1 MAIARALTTEPE
13 LIVADEPLAS
23 LDVRIQAQLADLF
36 RELKK
41 EQKVTILLIAHDLSL
56 VESLC
61 DRIGVMCHG
70 RLVECAPTKELFA
83 NPKHPYTKLLLDAD
97 RAFGSL

>member
-23 LDVRIQAQLADLF
+23 LDVRTQAKIAELF

-41 EQKVTILLIAHDLSL
+41 EQNITILLIAHNLSL

-83 NPKHPYTKLLLDAD
+83 HPKHPYTKILLDAD
-97 RAFGSL
+97 RTFGF